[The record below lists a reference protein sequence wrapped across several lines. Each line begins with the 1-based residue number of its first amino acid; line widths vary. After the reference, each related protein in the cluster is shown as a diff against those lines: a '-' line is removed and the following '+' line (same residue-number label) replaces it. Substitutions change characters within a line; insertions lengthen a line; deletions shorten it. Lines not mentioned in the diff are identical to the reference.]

1 MLTSSKRLEGLQLNL
16 QNIIDTL
23 SSPPQATDDFAI
35 TTLPQVYQW
44 FGNWADIPLLWLA
57 IISKSIR
64 IFMEIH
70 SFPDTLPKRC
80 HYGRWQIYP
89 LCWLL
94 GHESHHVSGQ
104 GFLDDPWWQRHH
116 LLLFQAIFHFSD
128 GLQQAVQA
136 FLDTLRLG
144 NCLLQQSRALR
155 QAAGEVLE
163 MAEYGIWKIKAMT
176 RKSGDNFSVALF
188 KKCT

>member
-44 FGNWADIPLLWLA
+44 FGNWADIPLHWLA

-64 IFMEIH
+64 ILMEIH
-70 SFPDTLPKRC
+70 SFPDTFPKRC

-104 GFLDDPWWQRHH
+104 GLLDDSWWQRHH
-116 LLLFQAIFHFSD
+116 LLLFQVIFHFSD

-176 RKSGDNFSVALF
+176 RKSEDNFSVALF
-188 KKCT
+188 KKCI